1 MLTLISSLVLT
12 VALLALA
19 GVFNWWAKKLVK
31 SMPTPETTIGISV
44 YGKHPKSS
52 TPLLTIWEKK

>member
-1 MLTLISSLVLT
+1 MTFFSSIVLT
-12 VALLALA
+12 VGLLALA
-19 GVFNWWAKKLVK
+19 GVFNWWAKKQVK

-52 TPLLTIWEKK
+52 TPLLTIWEQK